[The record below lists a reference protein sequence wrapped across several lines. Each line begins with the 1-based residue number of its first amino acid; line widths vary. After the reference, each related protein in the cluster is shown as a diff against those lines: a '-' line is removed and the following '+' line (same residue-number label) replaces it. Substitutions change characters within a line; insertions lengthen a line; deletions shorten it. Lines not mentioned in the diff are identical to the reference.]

1 MSKPR
6 SVRHNP
12 RKHKDRT
19 DWERVRSLTDE
30 DIEAAVAADSDAAPI
45 MDEAWWREARLVEA
59 EPKVHLSIRLDRD
72 LVEWF
77 KGQGPRYQSRI
88 NAVLRAFVQARS
100 GRDRGVGS
108 RRRRR

>member
-1 MSKPR
+1 MRKR
-6 SVRHNP
+6 RTVRFNP

-19 DWERVRSLTDE
+19 DWERVRGLSDR
-30 DIEAAVAADSDAAPI
+30 DIEAAAASDADAAPI

-77 KGQGPRYQSRI
+77 KRQGPRYQSRI
-88 NAVLRAFVQARS
+88 NAVLRAFVEARRAS
-100 GRDRGVGS
+100 PHTRRGRPR
-108 RRRRR
+108 

>member
-1 MSKPR
+1 MRKR
-6 SVRHNP
+6 RTVRYNP

-19 DWERVRSLTDE
+19 DWERVRGLTDR
-30 DIEAAVAADSDAAPI
+30 DIEAAAASDADAAPI

-77 KGQGPRYQSRI
+77 KRQGPRYQSRI
-88 NAVLRAFVQARS
+88 NAALRAFMEARRTS
-100 GRDRGVGS
+100 PPNPRGRPR
-108 RRRRR
+108 